1 MDTQTRF
8 NLIRGIAQEVV
19 TSEELM
25 QLLQSNQRPLAYDGF
40 EPSGLAHLPVG
51 VYRPLL
57 LKQLLAAGVRFKLLL
72 ADSFAWINE
81 KMGGDLDR
89 IRIVGSYFVEVWKAA
104 GLPMDDPSKIEVI
117 WHKELFDDPDYWKTV
132 FLVAKNHTEA
142 RTKRALTIAGRKE
155 GEIKQAAQLFY
166 PSMQAA
172 DVLYLAGDHKGVDI
186 AQLGIDQRKANMLAR
201 EVAPKLGCR
210 VPVAVHHRML
220 LGLDGISSASLADEH
235 SKTQAGRNASG
246 HSPEHGHETL
256 DEQALEY
263 KMSKSKPESCIF
275 VHDSTEEIGR
285 KLGKAFCPAKV
296 VAGNPVLEYA
306 REIVFRPK
314 GGLKIERPAKFGGEI
329 VFENYAELEK
339 EFSEGKLHPLD
350 LKKAVAAE
358 MDALVSPI
366 RTHFE
371 KDKNARELYQK
382 VQGMEVTR

>member
-25 QLLQSNQRPLAYDGF
+25 QLLQTNPRPLAYDGF

-89 IRIVGSYFVEVWKAA
+89 IRTVGSYFIEVWKAA
-104 GLPMDDPSKIEVI
+104 GLPMEDRTKIEIV
-117 WHKELFDDPDYWKTV
+117 WHKELFDDPDYWKMV

-142 RTKRALTIAGRKE
+142 RTKRAMTIAGRRE

-172 DVLYLAGDHKGVDI
+172 DVLYLADDHKGVDI
-186 AQLGIDQRKANMLAR
+186 AQLGLDQRKANMLAR

-210 VPVAVHHRML
+210 TPVAVHHRML
-220 LGLDGISSASLADEH
+220 LGLDGISSASVADEH
-235 SKTQAGRNASG
+235 AAAHAS
-246 HSPEHGHETL
+246 ETM
-256 DEQALEY
+256 DEQALDF
-263 KMSKSKPESCIF
+263 KMSKSKPETCIF
-275 VHDSTEEIGR
+275 VHDSAEEIGK

-306 REIVFRPK
+306 REIVFRAKPT
-314 GGLKIERPAKFGGEI
+314 LTIERPAKFGGEI
-329 VFENYAELEK
+329 VFEKYADLEK

-350 LKKAVAAE
+350 LKKAVALE
-358 MDALVSPI
+358 LDELISPI

-371 KDKNARELYQK
+371 KDKHARELYLK